1 MAIVVHMP
9 EPILRSH
16 ESLREEGVVF
26 VVGPD
31 VGNAPGIPAYIHRLL
46 QPRHVQSGGDIGECG
61 LQVGVGDATGH
72 NPSRAN
78 SC

>member
-9 EPILRSH
+9 EPILRGH
-16 ESLREEGVVF
+16 ESLRKEGVMF

-31 VGNAPGIPAYIHRLL
+31 VGNTPGIPAYVNGLL
-46 QPRHVQSGGDIGECG
+46 QPRQVQSGGDIGECG
-61 LQVGVGDATGH
+61 LQVGVRDATGH

>member
-1 MAIVVHMP
+1 MP
-9 EPILRSH
+9 EPILRGH

-31 VGNAPGIPAYIHRLL
+31 VGNTPGIPAYFNRLL
-46 QPRHVQSGGDIGECG
+46 QPRQAQRGGDIGECG
-61 LQVGVGDATGH
+61 LQVGVGDTTGH